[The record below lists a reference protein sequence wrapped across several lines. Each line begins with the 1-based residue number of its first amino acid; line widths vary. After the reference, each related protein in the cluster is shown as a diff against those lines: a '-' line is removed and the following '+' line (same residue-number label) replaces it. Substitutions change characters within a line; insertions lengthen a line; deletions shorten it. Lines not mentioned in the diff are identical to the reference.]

1 MVDDDGEGGV
11 VMEQKTP
18 LGNHDELNDQ
28 AIIAGAALTILLVL
42 SVLSVVMVF
51 TGMLGA

>member
-1 MVDDDGEGGV
+1 
-11 VMEQKTP
+11 MEHKKP
-18 LGNHDELNDQ
+18 LSTNDELNDQ